1 MVSQNVVLNPWLV
14 RWYAS
19 GTRLRTR
26 SEGRDEVVRTNP
38 PPSIRRGWL
47 RTTPPRVLS
56 QNPVVYGWYE
66 RLYRS
71 FPLLRERRFP

>member
-1 MVSQNVVLNPWLV
+1 MVSKNVVLNQWLV

-19 GTRLRTR
+19 GTEVRTR
-26 SEGRDEVVRTNP
+26 SEGLDEVVRTNP

-56 QNPVVYGWYE
+56 QSPDVCGWYE
-66 RLYRS
+66 TLYHS
-71 FPLLRERRFP
+71 FSLLRERSLL